1 MKTQRMG
8 IAEFMSCEYKE
19 TAPSRLRTT
28 AMFGGALPLA
38 VAPLTAIPQASA
50 AASTTQQAVTTM
62 ASSQEI
68 YDKMMIAFEPI
79 TTLIQA
85 LAYPV
90 ASVVVLAGALFVM
103 INQKE
108 KGFGM
113 MSSAGLGVILV
124 NLMPMVLNILVDI
137 MKGL

>member
-1 MKTQRMG
+1 MKTQRMS
-8 IAEFMSCEYKE
+8 IAEFMSGDYKKTPRQSKV
-19 TAPSRLRTT
+19 TATML
-28 AMFGGALPLA
+28 FGGLPLFVTTPLLAVPQVSSAAGTPEA
-38 VAPLTAIPQASA
+38 VATI
-50 AASTTQQAVTTM
+50 

>member
-1 MKTQRMG
+1 MKTQRMS
-8 IAEFMSCEYKE
+8 IAEFMSGDYKTE
-19 TAPSRLRTT
+19 QTSRFKQSIL
-28 AMFGGALPLA
+28 FGGLPLFISPMLA
-38 VAPLTAIPQASA
+38 VPQVSA
-50 AASTTQQAVTTM
+50 AA
-62 ASSQEI
+62 ASSPDAVAVIASSDQI
-68 YDKMMIAFEPI
+68 YDKMMLAFEPI

-103 INQKE
+103 INQKD

-124 NLMPMVLNILVDI
+124 NLMPMVLNILVDV

>member
-1 MKTQRMG
+1 MKTQRMS
-8 IAEFMSCEYKE
+8 IAEFMSGDYKE
-19 TAPSRLRTT
+19 TPRQSK
-28 AMFGGALPLA
+28 AMSTLLFGGLPLFVTTPLLAVPQVSSAAGPEA
-38 VAPLTAIPQASA
+38 VATI
-50 AASTTQQAVTTM
+50 

>member
-1 MKTQRMG
+1 MKIQRMS
-8 IAEFMSCEYKE
+8 IAEFMSGEYKQ
-19 TAPSRLRTT
+19 TTPNRLKTT

-38 VAPLTAIPQASA
+38 VAPLTGVPQVS

>member
-1 MKTQRMG
+1 MKTQRMS
-8 IAEFMSCEYKE
+8 IAEFMSGDYRTEQ
-19 TAPSRLRTT
+19 PSRFKQSIL
-28 AMFGGALPLA
+28 FGGLPLFISPMLAVPQVSAASSPDA
-38 VAPLTAIPQASA
+38 VA
-50 AASTTQQAVTTM
+50 VV
-62 ASSQEI
+62 ASSDQI
-68 YDKMMIAFEPI
+68 YDKMMLAFEPI

-103 INQKE
+103 INQKD

-124 NLMPMVLNILVDI
+124 NLMPMVLNILVDV

>member
-1 MKTQRMG
+1 MKTQRMS
-8 IAEFMSCEYKE
+8 IAEFMSGDYKTE
-19 TAPSRLRTT
+19 QTSRFKQSIL
-28 AMFGGALPLA
+28 FGGLPLFISPMLA
-38 VAPLTAIPQASA
+38 VPQVSA
-50 AASTTQQAVTTM
+50 ASSSPDAITVV
-62 ASSQEI
+62 ASSDQI
-68 YDKMMIAFEPI
+68 YDKMMLAFEPI

-103 INQKE
+103 INQKD

-124 NLMPMVLNILVDI
+124 NLMPMVLNILVDV